1 MRYLRIASWAI
12 AILGLLLVAITALL
26 KLDEVWLLAGIML
39 TWAGLVKIIVVL
51 IWDRVAHLGTSD
63 HHPTP
68 AP

>member
-1 MRYLRIASWAI
+1 MRYLRMASWAI
-12 AILGLLLVAITALL
+12 TILGLLLVVATELF
-26 KLDEVWLLAGIML
+26 KLEEVWLLAGIML